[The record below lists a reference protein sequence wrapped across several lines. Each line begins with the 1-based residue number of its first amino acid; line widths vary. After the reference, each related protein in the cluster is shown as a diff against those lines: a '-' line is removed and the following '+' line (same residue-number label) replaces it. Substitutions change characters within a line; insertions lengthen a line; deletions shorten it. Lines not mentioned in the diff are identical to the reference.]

1 MHSTKQCSWVLE
13 GDVTVRLQQSQLNP
27 QTGLMVLKGTAV
39 WTLLVEPCRPEP
51 HLHALASAVHRP
63 QWRSFKEDGE
73 LPEGWK
79 ASGSKDPDFYCTV
92 CFTFAPRREEANTF
106 IITSA
111 SDRIELFRGEKE
123 TRRLSESRIHT
134 MSLKI
139 KLCSKS
145 ECIKAH
151 SVFVHTEE
159 DTGRTNSADSR
170 ISLHSSGS
178 TSVRTAAAD
187 TRELMLG
194 SQHQLSSAQPKPAGP
209 GRGQKT
215 RRGKHF
221 SLSTYEGNQT
231 VIIIRKNRL
240 IHELNDSQT
249 SSNLQPYV
257 LHTVFNSV
265 WLSDCRLLTALTAA
279 ADQCNVKLLV
289 S

>member
-1 MHSTKQCSWVLE
+1 MQLSAGGGRDSTAPTK
-13 GDVTVRLQQSQLNP
+13 QLNP

-79 ASGSKDPDFYCTV
+79 ASGSKDPNFYCAV

-123 TRRLSESRIHT
+123 TRRLSESRTHR

-194 SQHQLSSAQPKPAGP
+194 SQHQLSSAQTCW
-209 GRGQKT
+209 T
-215 RRGKHF
+215 RSRSK
-221 SLSTYEGNQT
+221 NQT
-231 VIIIRKNRL
+231 GKTFLSVDVRRKPDRHHHHKEQTNSWAEWLTDIQQPAAVRPAQCL
-240 IHELNDSQT
+240 TQCDSVT
-249 SSNLQPYV
+249 AGCW
-257 LHTVFNSV
+257 LH
-265 WLSDCRLLTALTAA
+265 
-279 ADQCNVKLLV
+279 
-289 S
+289 